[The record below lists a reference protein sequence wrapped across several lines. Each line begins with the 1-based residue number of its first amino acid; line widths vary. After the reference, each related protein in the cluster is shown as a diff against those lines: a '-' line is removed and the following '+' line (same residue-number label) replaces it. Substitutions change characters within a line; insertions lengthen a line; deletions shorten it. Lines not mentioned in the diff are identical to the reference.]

1 VTGGWLTEKAKPSH
15 EHLGESRERL
25 SLHVL
30 NTLPAS
36 MDIPLVPEHIETRQL
51 YNSLQ
56 PGIEQVRSLYADR
69 RRMR

>member
-1 VTGGWLTEKAKPSH
+1 MTEKAKPSH

-56 PGIEQVRSLYADR
+56 PGIEQVR
-69 RRMR
+69 